1 MKYIIDEKVC
11 KKHNLTINKN
21 LSLLLL
27 KSCDGKYSDVISKL
41 IKEEKL
47 IEPNILDSDNT
58 DCLYL
63 TPHQNDEVSSV
74 VLESDNSVPD
84 KDRIENL
91 VNKMREL
98 FPKGMKIG
106 NSAWR
111 GNVRELKLRMQKF
124 FKLYGDY
131 SDEAILKATK
141 AYVDSFNG
149 NYTYMRILKYFIL
162 KSEIKQHQNDVGEVV
177 SQVEDVS
184 ELANILENPEEALVK
199 RTRLIQL

>member
-11 KKHNLTINKN
+11 EKHNLTITEV
-21 LSLLLL
+21 LCLLFL
-27 KSCDGKYSDVISKL
+27 KSCDGNYSDVVSKL
-41 IKEEKL
+41 IKEEKI
-47 IEPNILDSDNT
+47 IESNTLDSNNIDY
-58 DCLYL
+58 LYL
-63 TPHQNDEVSSV
+63 TPHWDDEVSSII
-74 VLESDNSVPD
+74 LESDNSVPD

-124 FKLYGDY
+124 FKMYGDY

-162 KSEIKQHQNDVGEVV
+162 KSEIKQHQNEMGEIV
-177 SQVEDVS
+177 SQVEDIS
-184 ELANILENPEEALVK
+184 ELANMLDNPEEALVK
-199 RTRLIQL
+199 RTRLI

>member
-11 KKHNLTINKN
+11 EKHNLTITEV
-21 LSLLLL
+21 LCLLFL
-27 KSCDGKYSDVISKL
+27 KSCDGNYSDVVSKL
-41 IKEEKL
+41 IKEEKI
-47 IEPNILDSDNT
+47 IESNTLDSNIDY
-58 DCLYL
+58 LYL
-63 TPHQNDEVSSV
+63 TPHWDDEVSSII
-74 VLESDNSVPD
+74 LESDNSVPD

-124 FKLYGDY
+124 FKMYGDY

-162 KSEIKQHQNDVGEVV
+162 KSEIKQHQNDLGEVI

-184 ELANILENPEEALVK
+184 ELANMLDNPEEALVK
-199 RTRLIQL
+199 RTRLI

>member
-11 KKHNLTINKN
+11 EKHNLTITEV
-21 LSLLLL
+21 LCLLFL
-27 KSCDGKYSDVISKL
+27 KSCDGNYSDVVSKL
-41 IKEEKL
+41 IKEEKI
-47 IEPNILDSDNT
+47 IESNTLDSNNVDY
-58 DCLYL
+58 LYL
-63 TPHQNDEVSSV
+63 TPHWDDEVSSII
-74 VLESDNSVPD
+74 LESDNSVPD

-124 FKLYGDY
+124 FKMYGDY

-162 KSEIKQHQNDVGEVV
+162 KSEIKQHQNDLGEVV

-199 RTRLIQL
+199 RTRLI

>member
-11 KKHNLTINKN
+11 EKHNLT
-21 LSLLLL
+21 LTEVLCLLFL
-27 KSCDGKYSDVISKL
+27 KSCDGKPLEVISKL
-41 IKEEKL
+41 INEEKL
-47 IEPNILDSDNT
+47 VKAELFDPDNAT
-58 DCLYL
+58 NLYL
-63 TPHQNDEVSSV
+63 TPHWDDEVSAII
-74 VLESDNSVPD
+74 LESDNSVPD

-162 KSEIKQHQNDVGEVV
+162 KSEVKQHQNEMGEVV

-184 ELANILENPEEALVK
+184 ELANVLDNPEEALVK
-199 RTRLIQL
+199 RTRLI

>member
-11 KKHNLTINKN
+11 EKHNLTITEV
-21 LSLLLL
+21 LCLLFL
-27 KSCDGKYSDVISKL
+27 KSCDGNYSDVVSKL

-47 IEPNILDSDNT
+47 VEPNILDSDNA

-63 TPHQNDEVSSV
+63 TPHWDDEVSSV

-199 RTRLIQL
+199 RTRLI

>member
-11 KKHNLTINKN
+11 EKHNLTITEV
-21 LSLLLL
+21 LCLLFL
-27 KSCDGKYSDVISKL
+27 KSCDGNYSDVVSKL
-41 IKEEKL
+41 IKEEKI
-47 IEPNILDSDNT
+47 IESNTLDSNNVDY
-58 DCLYL
+58 LYL
-63 TPHQNDEVSSV
+63 TPHWDDEVSSII
-74 VLESDNSVPD
+74 LESDNSVPD

-162 KSEIKQHQNDVGEVV
+162 KSEIKQHQNDLGEVI

-184 ELANILENPEEALVK
+184 ELANMLDNPEEALVK
-199 RTRLIQL
+199 RTRLI

>member
-11 KKHNLTINKN
+11 EKHNLTVTEV
-21 LSLLLL
+21 LCLLFL
-27 KSCDGKYSDVISKL
+27 KSCDGNYSDVVSKL
-41 IKEEKL
+41 IKEEKI
-47 IEPNILDSDNT
+47 IESNTLDSNNIDY
-58 DCLYL
+58 LYL
-63 TPHQNDEVSSV
+63 TPHWDDEVSSII
-74 VLESDNSVPD
+74 LESDNSVPD

-124 FKLYGDY
+124 FKMYGDY

-162 KSEIKQHQNDVGEVV
+162 KSEIKQHQNDLGEVI

-199 RTRLIQL
+199 RTRLI

>member
-11 KKHNLTINKN
+11 KKHNLTITEV
-21 LSLLLL
+21 LCLLFL
-27 KSCDGKYSDVISKL
+27 KSCDGNYSDVVSKL
-41 IKEEKL
+41 IKEEKI
-47 IEPNILDSDNT
+47 IESNTPDSNNVDY
-58 DCLYL
+58 LYL
-63 TPHQNDEVSSV
+63 TPHWDDEVSSII
-74 VLESDNSVPD
+74 LESDNSVPD

-124 FKLYGDY
+124 FKMYGNY

-162 KSEIKQHQNDVGEVV
+162 KSEIKQHQNEMGEVI

-184 ELANILENPEEALVK
+184 ELANMLDNPEEALVK
-199 RTRLIQL
+199 RTRLI

>member
-11 KKHNLTINKN
+11 KKHNLTITEV
-21 LSLLLL
+21 LCLLFL
-27 KSCDGKYSDVISKL
+27 KSCDGNYSDVVSKL
-41 IKEEKL
+41 IKEEKI
-47 IEPNILDSDNT
+47 IESNTPDSNNVDY
-58 DCLYL
+58 LYL
-63 TPHQNDEVSSV
+63 TPHWDDEVSSII
-74 VLESDNSVPD
+74 LESDNSVPD

-199 RTRLIQL
+199 RTRLI

>member
-11 KKHNLTINKN
+11 EKHNLTITEV
-21 LSLLLL
+21 LCLLFL
-27 KSCDGKYSDVISKL
+27 KSCDGNYSDVVSKL
-41 IKEEKL
+41 IKEEKI
-47 IEPNILDSDNT
+47 IESNTPDSNNVDY
-58 DCLYL
+58 LYL
-63 TPHQNDEVSSV
+63 TPHWDDEVSSII
-74 VLESDNSVPD
+74 LESDNSVPD

-131 SDEAILKATK
+131 PDEAILKATK

-199 RTRLIQL
+199 RTRLI

>member
-1 MKYIIDEKVC
+1 MKRNVDY
-11 KKHNLTINKN
+11 
-21 LSLLLL
+21 
-27 KSCDGKYSDVISKL
+27 
-41 IKEEKL
+41 
-47 IEPNILDSDNT
+47 
-58 DCLYL
+58 LYL
-63 TPHQNDEVSSV
+63 TPHWDDEVSSII
-74 VLESDNSVPD
+74 LESDNSVPD

-124 FKLYGDY
+124 FKMYGDY

-162 KSEIKQHQNDVGEVV
+162 KSEIKQHQNDLGEVI

-184 ELANILENPEEALVK
+184 ELANMLDNPEEALVK
-199 RTRLIQL
+199 RTRLI

>member
-11 KKHNLTINKN
+11 EKHNLTITEV
-21 LSLLLL
+21 LCLLFL
-27 KSCDGKYSDVISKL
+27 KSCDGNYSDVVSKL
-41 IKEEKL
+41 IKEEKI
-47 IEPNILDSDNT
+47 IESNTLDSNNADY
-58 DCLYL
+58 LYL
-63 TPHQNDEVSSV
+63 TPHWDDEVSSII
-74 VLESDNSVPD
+74 LESDNSVPD

-124 FKLYGDY
+124 FKMYGDY

-162 KSEIKQHQNDVGEVV
+162 KSEIKQHQNEMGEVI

-184 ELANILENPEEALVK
+184 ELANMLDNPEEALVK
-199 RTRLIQL
+199 RTRLI

>member
-11 KKHNLTINKN
+11 EKHNLTITEV
-21 LSLLLL
+21 LCLLFL
-27 KSCDGKYSDVISKL
+27 KSCDGNYSDVVSKL
-41 IKEEKL
+41 IKEEKI
-47 IEPNILDSDNT
+47 IESNIPDSNNVDY
-58 DCLYL
+58 LYL
-63 TPHQNDEVSSV
+63 TPHWDDEVSSII
-74 VLESDNSVPD
+74 LESDNSVPD

-124 FKLYGDY
+124 FKMYGDY

-162 KSEIKQHQNDVGEVV
+162 KSEIKQHQNDIGEVV

-184 ELANILENPEEALVK
+184 ELANMLDNPEEALVK
-199 RTRLIQL
+199 RTRLI

>member
-11 KKHNLTINKN
+11 EKHNLTITEV
-21 LSLLLL
+21 LCLLFL
-27 KSCDGKYSDVISKL
+27 KSCDGNYSDVVSKL
-41 IKEEKL
+41 IKEEKI
-47 IEPNILDSDNT
+47 IESNTLDSNNIDY
-58 DCLYL
+58 LYL
-63 TPHQNDEVSSV
+63 TPHWDDEVSSII
-74 VLESDNSVPD
+74 LESDNSVPD

-124 FKLYGDY
+124 FKMYGDY

-162 KSEIKQHQNDVGEVV
+162 KSEIKQHQNDLGEVI

-199 RTRLIQL
+199 RTRLI

>member
-11 KKHNLTINKN
+11 EKHNLT
-21 LSLLLL
+21 LTEVLCLLFL
-27 KSCDGKYSDVISKL
+27 KSCDGKPSEVITKL
-41 IKEEKL
+41 LSEEKL
-47 IEPNILDSDNT
+47 VETGLFDQTNL
-58 DCLYL
+58 CL
-63 TPHQNDEVSSV
+63 TQHWDDEVASV
-74 VLESDNSVPD
+74 ILESDNSLPD

-124 FKLYGDY
+124 FKMYGDY
-131 SDEAILKATK
+131 SDEDILKATK

-162 KSEIKQHQNDVGEVV
+162 KSEIKQHQNDLGEVV

-184 ELANILENPEEALVK
+184 ELANILDNPEEALVK
-199 RTRLIQL
+199 RTRLI

>member
-11 KKHNLTINKN
+11 EKHNLTITEV
-21 LSLLLL
+21 LCLLFL
-27 KSCDGKYSDVISKL
+27 KSCDGNYSDVVSKL
-41 IKEEKL
+41 IKEEKI
-47 IEPNILDSDNT
+47 IESNTLDSNNVDYF
-58 DCLYL
+58 YL
-63 TPHQNDEVSSV
+63 TPHWDDEVSSII
-74 VLESDNSVPD
+74 LESDNSVPD

-124 FKLYGDY
+124 FKMYGNY

-162 KSEIKQHQNDVGEVV
+162 KSEIKQHQNDLGEVI

-184 ELANILENPEEALVK
+184 ELANMLDNPEEALVK
-199 RTRLIQL
+199 RTRLI

>member
-11 KKHNLTINKN
+11 KKHNLTITEV
-21 LSLLLL
+21 LCLLFL
-27 KSCDGKYSDVISKL
+27 KSCDGNYSDVVSKL

-47 IEPNILDSDNT
+47 VEPNILDSDNA

-63 TPHQNDEVSSV
+63 TPHWDDEISSV

-106 NSAWR
+106 NYAWR

-149 NYTYMRILKYFIL
+149 NYIYMRILKYFIL
-162 KSEIKQHQNDVGEVV
+162 KSEIKQHQNDAGEVV

-199 RTRLIQL
+199 RTRLI

>member
-11 KKHNLTINKN
+11 EKHNLTITEV
-21 LSLLLL
+21 LCLLFL
-27 KSCDGKYSDVISKL
+27 KSCDGNYSDVISKL
-41 IKEEKL
+41 IKEEKI
-47 IEPNILDSDNT
+47 IESNTLDSNNIDY
-58 DCLYL
+58 LYL
-63 TPHQNDEVSSV
+63 TPHWDDEVSSII
-74 VLESDNSVPD
+74 LESDNSVPD

-124 FKLYGDY
+124 FKMYGDY

-162 KSEIKQHQNDVGEVV
+162 KSEIKQHQNDLGEVI

-199 RTRLIQL
+199 RTRLI

>member
-11 KKHNLTINKN
+11 EKHNLT
-21 LSLLLL
+21 LTEVLCLLFL
-27 KSCDGKYSDVISKL
+27 KSCDGKPLDVISKL
-41 IKEEKL
+41 INEEKL
-47 IEPNILDSDNT
+47 VEAELFDPDNAAN
-58 DCLYL
+58 LYL
-63 TPHQNDEVSSV
+63 TPHWDDEVSAII
-74 VLESDNSVPD
+74 LESDNSVPD

-131 SDEAILKATK
+131 PDEAILKATK

-162 KSEIKQHQNDVGEVV
+162 KSEIKQHQNEMGEIV

-184 ELANILENPEEALVK
+184 ELANVLDNPEEALVK
-199 RTRLIQL
+199 RTRLI

>member
-11 KKHNLTINKN
+11 KKHNLTITEV
-21 LSLLLL
+21 LCLLFL
-27 KSCDGKYSDVISKL
+27 KSCDGKPLEVISKL
-41 IKEEKL
+41 INEEKL
-47 IEPNILDSDNT
+47 VETALFNTDNT
-58 DCLYL
+58 TNLYL
-63 TPHQNDEVSSV
+63 TPHWDDEVSAII
-74 VLESDNSVPD
+74 LESDNSVPD

-124 FKLYGDY
+124 FKMYGDY
-131 SDEAILKATK
+131 PDEAILKATK

-162 KSEIKQHQNDVGEVV
+162 KSEIKQHQNEIGEIV

-184 ELANILENPEEALVK
+184 ELANVLDNPEEALVK
-199 RTRLIQL
+199 RTRLI

>member
-11 KKHNLTINKN
+11 KKHNLTITEV
-21 LSLLLL
+21 LCLLFL
-27 KSCDGKYSDVISKL
+27 KSCDGNYSDVVSKL

-47 IEPNILDSDNT
+47 VEPNILDSDNA

-63 TPHQNDEVSSV
+63 TPHWDDEISSV

-149 NYTYMRILKYFIL
+149 NYIYMRILKYFIL
-162 KSEIKQHQNDVGEVV
+162 KSEIKQHQNDAGEVV

-199 RTRLIQL
+199 RTRLI

>member
-11 KKHNLTINKN
+11 EKHNLTITEV
-21 LSLLLL
+21 LCLLFL
-27 KSCDGKYSDVISKL
+27 KSCDGNYSDVVSKL
-41 IKEEKL
+41 IKEEKI
-47 IEPNILDSDNT
+47 IESNTPDSNNVDY
-58 DCLYL
+58 LYL
-63 TPHQNDEVSSV
+63 TPHWDDEVSSII
-74 VLESDNSVPD
+74 LESDNSVPD

-124 FKLYGDY
+124 FKMYGDY

-162 KSEIKQHQNDVGEVV
+162 KSEIKQHQNDLGEVI

-184 ELANILENPEEALVK
+184 ELANMLDNPEEALVK
-199 RTRLIQL
+199 RTRLI

>member
-11 KKHNLTINKN
+11 EKHNLT
-21 LSLLLL
+21 LTEVLCLLFL

-47 IEPNILDSDNT
+47 VEPNILDSDNA

-63 TPHQNDEVSSV
+63 TPHWDDEVSSV

-199 RTRLIQL
+199 RTRLI

>member
-11 KKHNLTINKN
+11 KKHNLTITEV
-21 LSLLLL
+21 LCLLFL
-27 KSCDGKYSDVISKL
+27 KSCDGNYSDVVSKL
-41 IKEEKL
+41 IKEEKI
-47 IEPNILDSDNT
+47 IESNTLDSNNVDY
-58 DCLYL
+58 LYL
-63 TPHQNDEVSSV
+63 TPHWDDEVSSV
-74 VLESDNSVPD
+74 ILESDNSVPD

-162 KSEIKQHQNDVGEVV
+162 KSEIKQHQNDIGEVV

-184 ELANILENPEEALVK
+184 ELANMLDNPEEALVK
-199 RTRLIQL
+199 RTRLI

>member
-11 KKHNLTINKN
+11 EKHNLTITEV
-21 LSLLLL
+21 LCLLFL
-27 KSCDGKYSDVISKL
+27 KSCDGNYSDVVSKL
-41 IKEEKL
+41 IKEEKI
-47 IEPNILDSDNT
+47 IESNTPDSNNIDY
-58 DCLYL
+58 LYL
-63 TPHQNDEVSSV
+63 TPHWDDEVSSII
-74 VLESDNSVPD
+74 LESDNSVPD

-124 FKLYGDY
+124 FKMYGDY

-162 KSEIKQHQNDVGEVV
+162 KSEIKQHQNDLGEVV

-184 ELANILENPEEALVK
+184 ELANMLDNPEEALVK
-199 RTRLIQL
+199 RTRLI

>member
-11 KKHNLTINKN
+11 EKHNLT
-21 LSLLLL
+21 LTEVLCLLFL
-27 KSCDGKYSDVISKL
+27 KSCDGKPLEVVSKL
-41 IKEEKL
+41 INEEKL
-47 IEPNILDSDNT
+47 VKSELFDPDNAT
-58 DCLYL
+58 NLYL
-63 TPHQNDEVSSV
+63 TQRWDDEVSSII
-74 VLESDNSVPD
+74 LESDNSVPD

-111 GNVRELKLRMQKF
+111 GNIRELKLRMQKF
-124 FKLYGDY
+124 FKMYGDY

-162 KSEIKQHQNDVGEVV
+162 KSEIKQHQNEIGEIV

-199 RTRLIQL
+199 RTRLI

>member
-11 KKHNLTINKN
+11 EKHNLTITEV
-21 LSLLLL
+21 LCLLFL
-27 KSCDGKYSDVISKL
+27 KSCDGNYSDVVSKL
-41 IKEEKL
+41 IKEEKI
-47 IEPNILDSDNT
+47 IESNTLDSNNIDY
-58 DCLYL
+58 LYL
-63 TPHQNDEVSSV
+63 TPHWDDEVSSII
-74 VLESDNSVPD
+74 LESDNSVPD

-124 FKLYGDY
+124 FKMYGDY

-162 KSEIKQHQNDVGEVV
+162 KSEIKQHQNDLGEVI

-184 ELANILENPEEALVK
+184 ELANILDNPEEALVK
-199 RTRLIQL
+199 RTRLI

>member
-11 KKHNLTINKN
+11 EKHNLTITEV
-21 LSLLLL
+21 LCLLFL
-27 KSCDGKYSDVISKL
+27 KSCDGKPSEVITKL
-41 IKEEKL
+41 INEEKL
-47 IEPNILDSDNT
+47 VEAELFDPDNT
-58 DCLYL
+58 TNLYL
-63 TPHQNDEVSSV
+63 TPHWDDEVSAII
-74 VLESDNSVPD
+74 LESDNSVPD

-162 KSEIKQHQNDVGEVV
+162 KSEIKQHQNELGEIV

-184 ELANILENPEEALVK
+184 ELANVLDNPEEALVK
-199 RTRLIQL
+199 RTRLI